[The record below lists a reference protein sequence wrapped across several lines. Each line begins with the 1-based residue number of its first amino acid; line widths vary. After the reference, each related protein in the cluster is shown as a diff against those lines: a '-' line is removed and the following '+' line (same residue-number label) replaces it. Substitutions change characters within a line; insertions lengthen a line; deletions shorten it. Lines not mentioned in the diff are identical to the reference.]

1 MEHLKNLMAN
11 WDTYASL
18 EAEREKG
25 REKGREEGKEELIRN
40 FLKTG
45 DFTIRQLAIS
55 AGVSEAF
62 VRKVKK
68 DLE

>member
-18 EAEREKG
+18 EAE